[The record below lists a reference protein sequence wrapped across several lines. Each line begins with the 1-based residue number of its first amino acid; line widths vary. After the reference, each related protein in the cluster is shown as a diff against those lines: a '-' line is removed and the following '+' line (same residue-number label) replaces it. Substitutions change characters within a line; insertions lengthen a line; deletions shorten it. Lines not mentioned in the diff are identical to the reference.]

1 MFIHMVCAFL
11 FLKGRWIVGERKY
24 KINKILNNNVI
35 LAIDIEKK
43 QEIVLVGKGIGFS
56 KKINEFITLSDK
68 EIEKSFLNF
77 DESTKKEY
85 INLINEIDDRII
97 IICEKIIKK
106 AEEKLGKLNNHIHIA
121 LTDHISFAIE
131 RAKSGMG
138 LNNPFLYEIQAL
150 YPKEFEIGL
159 IAIDL
164 IKSELGVDLKE
175 VEAGFIA
182 LHIHSARQNKN
193 VGDTI
198 KNTKLLLDLIKI
210 IETELNIEIGTNE
223 LTYTRLINHLRTSLN
238 RMEENK
244 NIKNPLLNIIKE
256 QFAKSYQIANKI
268 GEHIAKVKSVEVSE
282 DELGYL
288 ALHIER
294 IKEVK
299 NFN

>member
-1 MFIHMVCAFL
+1 MPFYIE
-11 FLKGRWIVGERKY
+11 KERWIVRKRKY

-35 LAIDIEKK
+35 LAIDVEKK

-56 KKINEFITLSDK
+56 KKPDDFITLSD
-68 EIEKSFLNF
+68 EDIEKSFLNL

-85 INLINEIDDRII
+85 LNLINEIDDRII

-106 AEEKLGKLNNHIHIA
+106 AEEEFGKLNNHIHIA

-131 RAKSGMG
+131 RVSSGLE

-150 YPKEFEIGL
+150 YPREFEIGL
-159 IAIDL
+159 MAINL
-164 IKSELGVDLKE
+164 VKSELKVDLKE

-193 VGDTI
+193 VSDTI

-210 IETELNIEIGTNE
+210 IETELDITIGTNE

-256 QFAKSYQIANKI
+256 QFAKSYQIATKI
-268 GEHIAKVKSVEVSE
+268 GECIEKTKSVEVSD

-299 NFN
+299 NID